1 MFRIDVLCETTIAFV
16 RLLGW
21 RVCFALWVMMTL
33 QMVQCSRAQDNNS
46 AESLPNKEGKSD
58 PSIAV
63 ENALLKTLETTTLS
77 AEVAGRIAELSIQ
90 EGNRVTAGQL
100 LGKVNDRAVLLQLQQ
115 AKTAMARARL
125 KQQSDV
131 ELRLAQTRTEVS
143 KNELDRAVAANQR
156 LADTF
161 PLKEVERLKLVH
173 QTNLLEVERATH
185 DRKVGELEVQQAEDQ
200 LRTSEELVERHQ
212 IRSPVDGMIVTLYRR
227 QGEWVEPG
235 TNVLQ
240 VVKLGRLRIEG
251 FISASMAANV
261 NAECKARVTLTQGK
275 QRFQREASVS
285 FISPEVNPVT
295 GQVRVYLELPNED
308 LQLRPGM
315 RAEAEILVPS
325 IEP

>member
-1 MFRIDVLCETTIAFV
+1 MFRLEVLRETLVALI
-16 RLLGW
+16 RSLGL
-21 RVCFALWVMMTL
+21 RACFAPWVL
-33 QMVQCSRAQDNNS
+33 VSLPMVQWSHAQDNNP
-46 AESLPNKEGKSD
+46 AESIPNKEGKND
-58 PSIAV
+58 IRITV
-63 ENALLKTLETTTLS
+63 ENALLKTLETTTVS
-77 AEVAGRIAELSIQ
+77 AEVAGRIADLNIE
-90 EGNRVTAGQL
+90 EGKRVKAGQL

-115 AKTAMARARL
+115 AKTARARARL
-125 KQQSDV
+125 KHDSDI

-143 KNELDRAVAANQR
+143 KNELDRAVAANER

-185 DRKVGELEVQQAEDQ
+185 DRMVGELEVQQAEDQ
-200 LRTSEELVERHQ
+200 LRTSEEIVERHQ
-212 IRSPVDGMIVTLYRR
+212 IRSPVDGMIVTVHRR

-240 VVKLGRLRIEG
+240 VVKLSRLRIEG
-251 FISASMAANV
+251 FISASMVANV
-261 NAECKARVTLTQGK
+261 SDECKARVTLIQGN
-275 QRFQREASVS
+275 QRYQREAWVS
-285 FISPEVNPVT
+285 FVSPEVNPVT